1 MAATFGGDRGLT
13 SVSRPDSSRAPPPA
27 VRPASLQV
35 DAAPYEN
42 DSEYSRA
49 WPLQQV
55 DAATAY
61 ARIAQRDGAG
71 TAPGAGARVAVID
84 TGIDE
89 GHWEFDSSRITISGA
104 AGTDKEHGTSV
115 SSVIAARRDQ
125 TFPTEIP
132 INELPIL
139 RQLDFHG
146 IAWGIDHLEILA
158 VPLGTSDPDKNY
170 EGVTPAEFEDAV
182 AWLAGRFSALT
193 TSVDFVNMSF
203 NTQGLVENYVGET
216 FGPLYNSAI
225 VTLAQTGTTTG
236 KTILVIAA
244 SNDHR
249 DKCESPEPNC
259 VGGRMNATSPAVF
272 AGLPV
277 LEDSLRSHVVA
288 VVATDRQGRI
298 ASFSNRCGIAAKW
311 CLAAPGKGVPVA
323 TFEFTADPDVVLRGY
338 DTWDGTSLA
347 APFVTGGLAVLK
359 HWFRTQLPNEDLLTR
374 LYETARVTPDH
385 VPAGSSCPTYLDL
398 DGDLSDCELSSAL
411 GRGLMD
417 LGAATAPVGVMSFVL
432 GNRVAGGG
440 PPAASSWVSAGQAT
454 GDAMGRSLAGH
465 EVALFDSLDAP
476 FWINAD
482 RFVQEPTPKSL
493 ATRLFRWLAGTDGRD
508 RPAET
513 GITFGFGPPV
523 EAHAGVVSHPAAVET
538 RIGNAVLSTFA
549 STASRGNVGVY
560 SLDGDA
566 YGLSLA
572 WKPKNGP
579 ASLHAGWIRETDAL
593 FGSGAEGA
601 FGRLSSNLSFIGAS
615 GAFEAGGW
623 SVDVAAEVGR
633 ATPNAGG
640 GMLQVSDKRAFS
652 SAFSAEAA
660 RPLGRGMFRLS
671 LQQPLRV
678 ERGVWTSRFP
688 RAGRRKVRWNAG
700 GWLSA
705 WSHQAGSSISA
716 SIGPRRSCRMP
727 FGG

>member
-89 GHWEFDSSRITISGA
+89 GHWEFDSSRITISGV

-125 TFPTEIP
+125 TFP
-132 INELPIL
+132 INKLPIL
-139 RQLDFHG
+139 SQLDFHG
-146 IAWGIDHLEILA
+146 IAWGIDHLEMLA

-216 FGPLYNSAI
+216 FGTLYNSAI

-259 VGGRMNATSPAVF
+259 AGGRLNATSPAVF

-277 LEDSLRSHVVA
+277 LEESLRSHVVA

-298 ASFSNRCGIAAKW
+298 APFSNRCGIAAKW
-311 CLAAPGKGVPVA
+311 CLAAPGQGVPVA

-374 LYETARVTPDH
+374 LYETARVIPDH
-385 VPAGSSCPTYLDL
+385 VPAGSSCPFISPHMTQSIFDAI
-398 DGDLSDCELSSAL
+398 SVFIS
-411 GRGLMD
+411 
-417 LGAATAPVGVMSFVL
+417 TAC
-432 GNRVAGGG
+432 
-440 PPAASSWVSAGQAT
+440 
-454 GDAMGRSLAGH
+454 
-465 EVALFDSLDAP
+465 
-476 FWINAD
+476 
-482 RFVQEPTPKSL
+482 
-493 ATRLFRWLAGTDGRD
+493 
-508 RPAET
+508 
-513 GITFGFGPPV
+513 
-523 EAHAGVVSHPAAVET
+523 VVS
-538 RIGNAVLSTFA
+538 VLD
-549 STASRGNVGVY
+549 RG
-560 SLDGDA
+560 
-566 YGLSLA
+566 
-572 WKPKNGP
+572 
-579 ASLHAGWIRETDAL
+579 
-593 FGSGAEGA
+593 
-601 FGRLSSNLSFIGAS
+601 
-615 GAFEAGGW
+615 
-623 SVDVAAEVGR
+623 
-633 ATPNAGG
+633 
-640 GMLQVSDKRAFS
+640 
-652 SAFSAEAA
+652 
-660 RPLGRGMFRLS
+660 
-671 LQQPLRV
+671 
-678 ERGVWTSRFP
+678 
-688 RAGRRKVRWNAG
+688 
-700 GWLSA
+700 
-705 WSHQAGSSISA
+705 
-716 SIGPRRSCRMP
+716 
-727 FGG
+727 